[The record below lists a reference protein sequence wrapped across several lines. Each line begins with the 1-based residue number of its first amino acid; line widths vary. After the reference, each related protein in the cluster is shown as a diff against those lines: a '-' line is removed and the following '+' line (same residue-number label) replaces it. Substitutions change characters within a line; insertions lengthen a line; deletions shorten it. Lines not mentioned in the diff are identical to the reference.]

1 MLVLSRKIN
10 EALLIG
16 EGTIRVV
23 VLSVQGDQVKLGID
37 APREVSIM
45 REEISQAQLQNREAA
60 ESISPED
67 LTSITGPESGRPSR
81 PPTPKSR

>member
-1 MLVLSRKIN
+1 MLVLTRKVN
-10 EALLIG
+10 EALLIE

-45 REEISQAQLQNREAA
+45 REEIAQAQSQNQEAA
-60 ESISPED
+60 QSISPDD
-67 LTSITGPESGRPSR
+67 LASLKPGNPTPSPR
-81 PPTPKSR
+81 SSPKSR